1 MSAEPSPDGSLEAR
15 ALWFTAPRTAELR
28 PERVPP
34 PGPGE
39 VRVKTIASA
48 ISHGTEMLVYRGE
61 VSPDLPLDLP
71 TLAGSF
77 SFPIKYGYATV
88 GRVLDAGAGVEH
100 LSPGDPVFVH
110 HPHQD
115 AFVVP
120 SDLPVRLP
128 DGLDP
133 TLGLFF
139 ANVETALNVVHDA
152 PLRLGET
159 ALVFGQGVVGLLVTQ
174 LLELAGAA
182 RVLAVEPVRKRRDLA
197 LEVGADGVFEP
208 GEDLPERILERTAG
222 RGADLAVEVSSSGA
236 ALQAAIDT
244 VAAEGTVVV
253 ASWYGA
259 KPVTLSLGGH
269 FHQGRVRL
277 RSSQVGRM
285 NPELGSRW
293 DHARRTE
300 AVLDLLPRL
309 RLEELVSHRVPFEKA
324 QGAYRLLDE
333 RPEEAVQVVLIHER
347 G

>member
-1 MSAEPSPDGSLEAR
+1 MSAEPYPDGSLEAR
-15 ALWFTAPRTAELR
+15 ALWFTAPHTAELR

-39 VRVKTIASA
+39 VRVKTAASA

-61 VSPDLPLDLP
+61 VPTDLPLDLP

-77 SFPIKYGYATV
+77 SFPIKYGYASA
-88 GRVLDAGAGVEH
+88 GHVLDAGAGVEH
-100 LSPGDPVFVH
+100 LSPGDLVFVH

-133 TLGLFF
+133 TLGLFL
-139 ANVETALNVVHDA
+139 ANLETALNVVHDA

-174 LLELAGAA
+174 LLKLAGAG
-182 RVLAVEPVRKRRDLA
+182 RVLAVDPIEKRRSLA
-197 LEVGADGVFEP
+197 LEVGADEAFEP
-208 GEDLPERILERTAG
+208 AEDLRERILERTAG

-236 ALQAAIDT
+236 ALQAAVDA
-244 VAAEGTVVV
+244 VAAEGTVVA
-253 ASWYGA
+253 ASWYGT

-269 FHQGRVRL
+269 FHRGRVRL
-277 RSSQVGRM
+277 RSSQVGRI
-285 NPELGSRW
+285 NPELGPRW
-293 DHARRTE
+293 DPARRIE

-309 RLEELVSHRVPFEKA
+309 RLKELVSHRVPLEKA
-324 QGAYRLLDE
+324 PGTYRLLDE
-333 RPEEAVQVVLIHER
+333 RPEEAVQVVLIHHR

>member
-324 QGAYRLLDE
+324 PGAYRLLDE
-333 RPEEAVQVVLIHER
+333 RPEEVVQVVLVHDK